1 MALRNFPGQ
10 VLSLAICLSGLLPC
24 SCNPEKATETKTLN
38 FGEFTITVPSAW
50 QPVNEKGI
58 DSFVGRIALTDGDTI
73 SFDLGWYSNP
83 LEEEVLYKV
92 DETNV
97 YLLNSSESTFDSQ
110 MFEFYGKRDTVDLE
124 KFHKNK
130 ITWSTIDGRKA
141 KVIEAKLPGDGMTGI
156 YIDSV
161 WRAGSGIDRFQLN
174 GTDLTPANQ
183 QALLAAMQT
192 LKFIDRHSLVSLD
205 NNIVGVW
212 MDEWSSKPSF
222 SIDKDSIHYLQTF
235 ISAKYSQRGDS
246 VTLTY
251 KDMVTKAKMFRIHK
265 DTLIYEFDGIARKSW
280 RFNN

>member
-1 MALRNFPGQ
+1 MALRNSAGQ
-10 VLSLAICLSGLLPC
+10 VLLLAICLSGLLLC
-24 SCNPEKATETKTLN
+24 LCNPEKATETKTLN

-50 QPVNEKGI
+50 QPLNEKGI

-83 LEEEVLYKV
+83 LEEEVPYKV
-92 DETNV
+92 DEKNV
-97 YLLNSSESTFDSQ
+97 YLLDQSKSTSNSRTYD
-110 MFEFYGKRDTVDLE
+110 FYGRRDTVDVE
-124 KFHKNK
+124 QFHKNK

-183 QALLAAMQT
+183 QALLAAIQT
-192 LKFIDRHSLVSLD
+192 LKFIDRHSIVSLD

-212 MDEWSSKPSF
+212 RDEWSSKPSF
-222 SIDKDSIHYLQTF
+222 SIDKDSIYYLQTF
-235 ISAKYSQRGDS
+235 VSAKYDQRGDS

-251 KDMVTKAKMFRIHK
+251 KDRKTKAKMFRIHK

-280 RFNN
+280 RFKN